1 MDCCDDGKYILYS
14 TPHSLYSGRARAYLI
29 KRSIP
34 FEERYITYS
43 SFTEI
48 KPIAK
53 LPTIPILVTPT
64 GEVIRDGAAIIDY
77 FESTL
82 GRLFLPVSPL
92 QDIISSQFDVIG
104 SEGLRRPAMHYRWN
118 FPEDNDDFFDYHFF
132 SLFRPDYPDREQ
144 KTVSVME
151 MLRTT
156 TTMRG
161 VTANTK
167 DLVEALYIELLDAL
181 NSHFQH
187 TPYLLGGRPCI
198 GDFGLLAPLYG
209 HLARDPHPAALMKKR
224 APRVYRWVER
234 MNRASQDAQEYF
246 DCDTDFFQKN
256 EIPETL
262 IEVLRVLSQDF
273 VPETIASAKCLNLWL
288 SEQKPTTGSP
298 AVFQLGTSPLGNVKF
313 QVRDRLIKAAVVPY
327 RHFQLQRI
335 HQIFDEVETKV
346 QMQIKQMLESC
357 GMANLLNIRLNR
369 LIGRRDNLE
378 VWLD

>member
-1 MDCCDDGKYILYS
+1 MECSDSGTYFLYS
-14 TPHSLYSGRARAYLI
+14 APHSLYAGRARAYLI
-29 KRSIP
+29 KRRIP
-34 FEERYITYS
+34 FEERSVTHS

-53 LPTIPILVTPT
+53 LPTIPTLVTPN

-82 GRLFLPVSPL
+82 GRLFRPVSPL
-92 QDIISSQFDVIG
+92 QDIVSSLFDVIG
-104 SEGLRRPAMHYRWN
+104 SEGLRRTAMHYRWN
-118 FPEDNDDFFDYHFF
+118 FPEDNDDFLRYHFF
-132 SLFRPDYPDREQ
+132 SLFRPSYPDREQ
-144 KTVSVME
+144 KTISVME

-156 TTMRG
+156 TKMRG
-161 VTANTK
+161 VTTNTK
-167 DLVEALYIELLDAL
+167 DLVEVLYIELLDAL

-187 TPYLLGGRPCI
+187 TPYLLGGSPCI

-246 DCDTDFFQKN
+246 DSDTDFLQKN

-262 IEVLRVLSQDF
+262 IGVLRVLSQDF
-273 VPETIASAKCLNLWL
+273 VPETVASAKFLNLWL
-288 SEQKPTTGSP
+288 SEKNPKTGSP
-298 AVFQLGTSPLGNVKF
+298 AVFQLGTSPLGSVEF
-313 QVRDRLIKAAVVPY
+313 QVRDRPIKAAIEPY

-335 HQIFDEVETKV
+335 HQIFDEVEKKV
-346 QMQIKQMLESC
+346 QVQIKQILESC
-357 GMANLLNIRLNR
+357 GMADVLNIRLNR
-369 LIGRRDNLE
+369 PIGRKNNLE

>member
-1 MDCCDDGKYILYS
+1 MECSDGGTYFLYS
-14 TPHSLYSGRARAYLI
+14 APHSLYAGRARSYLI
-29 KRSIP
+29 KRCIP
-34 FEERYITYS
+34 FEERSITHS

-53 LPTIPILVTPT
+53 LPTIPTLVTPN

-82 GRLFLPVSPL
+82 GRLFRPVSPL
-92 QDIISSQFDVIG
+92 QDIVSSLFDVIG

-118 FPEDNDDFFDYHFF
+118 FPEDNDDFLRYHFF
-132 SLFRPDYPDREQ
+132 SLFRPSYPDREQ
-144 KTVSVME
+144 KTISVME

-156 TTMRG
+156 TKMRG
-161 VTANTK
+161 VTTNTK
-167 DLVEALYIELLDAL
+167 DLVEVLYIELLDAL

-187 TPYLLGGRPCI
+187 TPYLLGGSPCI

-246 DCDTDFFQKN
+246 DCDTDFLQKN

-262 IEVLRVLSQDF
+262 IAVLRVLSQDF
-273 VPETIASAKCLNLWL
+273 VPETVASAKFLNLWL
-288 SEQKPTTGSP
+288 SEKNPKTGSP
-298 AVFQLGTSPLGNVKF
+298 AVFQLGTSPLGSVEF
-313 QVRDRLIKAAVVPY
+313 QVRDRPIKAAIEPY

-335 HQIFDEVETKV
+335 HQIFDEAEKKV
-346 QMQIKQMLESC
+346 QVQIKQILESC
-357 GMANLLNIRLNR
+357 GMADVLNIRLNR
-369 LIGRRDNLE
+369 PIGRKHNLE

>member
-1 MDCCDDGKYILYS
+1 MECSDSGTYFLYS
-14 TPHSLYSGRARAYLI
+14 APHSLYAGRARAYLI
-29 KRSIP
+29 KRCIP
-34 FEERYITYS
+34 FEERSITHS

-53 LPTIPILVTPT
+53 LPTIPILVTPN

-82 GRLFLPVSPL
+82 GRLFRPVSPL
-92 QDIISSQFDVIG
+92 QEIISSLFDVIG

-118 FPEDNDDFFDYHFF
+118 FPEENDDFLRYHLL

-144 KTVSVME
+144 KTISVME

-156 TTMRG
+156 TKMRG

-187 TPYLLGGRPCI
+187 TPYLLGGSPCI

-246 DCDTDFFQKN
+246 DCDTDFLQKN

-262 IEVLRVLSQDF
+262 IAVLRVLSQDF
-273 VPETIASAKCLNLWL
+273 VPETVASAKFLNLWL
-288 SEQKPTTGSP
+288 SEKNPKTGSP
-298 AVFQLGTSPLGNVKF
+298 AVFQLGTSPLGSVEF
-313 QVRDRLIKAAVVPY
+313 QVRDHTINAAIAHY

-335 HQIFDEVETKV
+335 HQIFDEVETKT
-346 QMQIKQMLESC
+346 QIQIKQILKSC
-357 GMANLLNIRLNR
+357 DMADILNVRLNR
-369 LIGRRDNLE
+369 SIGRKDNLE

>member
-1 MDCCDDGKYILYS
+1 MECSDSGTYFLYS
-14 TPHSLYSGRARAYLI
+14 APHSLYAGRARAYLI
-29 KRSIP
+29 KRRIP
-34 FEERYITYS
+34 FEERSVTHS

-53 LPTIPILVTPT
+53 LPTIPILVTPN

-82 GRLFLPVSPL
+82 GRLFRPVSPL
-92 QDIISSQFDVIG
+92 QEIISSLFDVIG

-118 FPEDNDDFFDYHFF
+118 FPEENDDFLRYHLL

-144 KTVSVME
+144 KTISVME

-156 TTMRG
+156 TKMRG
-161 VTANTK
+161 VNANTK
-167 DLVEALYIELLDAL
+167 DLVESLYIELLDAL

-187 TPYLLGGRPCI
+187 TPYLLGGSPCI

-246 DCDTDFFQKN
+246 DCDTDFLQKN

-262 IEVLRVLSQDF
+262 IAVLRVLSQDF
-273 VPETIASAKCLNLWL
+273 VPETVASAKFLNLWL
-288 SEQKPTTGSP
+288 SEKNPKTGSP
-298 AVFQLGTSPLGNVKF
+298 AVFQLGTSPLGSVEF
-313 QVRDRLIKAAVVPY
+313 QVRDRPIKAAIVPY
-327 RHFQLQRI
+327 RHFQLQSI
-335 HQIFDEVETKV
+335 HEIFDEVEKKV
-346 QMQIKQMLESC
+346 QVQIKQILKSC
-357 GMANLLNIRLNR
+357 GMADLLNIRLNR
-369 LIGRRDNLE
+369 PIGRKHNLE

>member
-1 MDCCDDGKYILYS
+1 MDCSDGDKYLLYS
-14 TPHSLYSGRARAYLI
+14 GPHSLYAGRARAYLI
-29 KRSIP
+29 KRCIS
-34 FEERYITYS
+34 FEERSITHS

-82 GRLFLPVSPL
+82 GRLFRPINPL
-92 QDIISSQFDVIG
+92 QNIISSLFDVIG

-118 FPEDNDDFFDYHFF
+118 FPEDNDDFLYYHFF

-144 KTVSVME
+144 KTISVME

-156 TTMRG
+156 TKMRG

-167 DLVEALYIELLDAL
+167 DLIEALYIELLDAL

-187 TPYLLGGRPCI
+187 TPYLLGGSPCI

-224 APRVYRWVER
+224 APGVYRWVER
-234 MNRASQDAQEYF
+234 MNRANQDAQEYF
-246 DCDTDFFQKN
+246 HCDTDFFQKN

-262 IEVLRVLSQDF
+262 IAVLRVLSQDF
-273 VPETIASAKCLNLWL
+273 IPETVASAKCLNVWL
-288 SEQKPTTGSP
+288 SEQNPITGSP
-298 AVFQLGTSPLGNVKF
+298 AVFQLGTSPLGNVEF
-313 QVRDRLIKAAVVPY
+313 QVRNRLIKAAIVPY

-346 QMQIKQMLESC
+346 QMQIKQILKSC
-357 GMANLLNIRLNR
+357 GMADLLNIRLNR
-369 LIGRRDNLE
+369 PIGRRDNLE